1 MKDLKIEL
9 FDNIKVT
16 ESFKAH
22 GKDSKGKTLGKRI
35 EKTKV
40 SNKTKR
46 LAQESLAIDNIKGT
60 KYHCVKELSENNEF
74 KVVHEHLEF
83 QKKKSK

>member
-1 MKDLKIEL
+1 MKNLKMEFL
-9 FDNIKVT
+9 DGVT
-16 ESFKAH
+16 PSDSFKAH
-22 GKDSKGKTLGKRI
+22 GKDSKGKILSKRI
-35 EKTKV
+35 EKAKI